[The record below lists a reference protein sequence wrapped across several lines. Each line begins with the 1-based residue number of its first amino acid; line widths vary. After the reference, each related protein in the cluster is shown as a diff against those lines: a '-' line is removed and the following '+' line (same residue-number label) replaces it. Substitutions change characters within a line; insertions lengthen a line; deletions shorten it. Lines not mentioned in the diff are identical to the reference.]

1 MDNIS
6 LKDVTRENFD
16 AIIALE
22 VTESQCRYVADNLYS
37 IAESKFHPT
46 YQPRA
51 IYCDGDVVGFLMYE
65 SLHHDNRPPTY
76 HIFRLMIDRNHQG
89 RGIGHK
95 AMQCV
100 LDEIKAKGPFERIT
114 ICYVPNNQVARD
126 FYASLGFTATGLSE
140 ETGEVIAEI
149 RA

>member
-1 MDNIS
+1 MDIA

-22 VTESQCRYVADNLYS
+22 VTASQCRYVADNLYS
-37 IAESKFHPT
+37 IAESKFHPA

-51 IYCDGDVVGFLMYE
+51 IYCDASVVGFVMYE
-65 SLHHDNRPPTY
+65 SFDHGDRPPAY
-76 HIFRLMIDRNHQG
+76 HIFRLMIDRHHQR

-100 LDEIKAKGPFERIT
+100 LNEIRSKGPFERIT
-114 ICYVPNNQVARD
+114 ICYVPTNRVARD
-126 FYASLGFTATGLSE
+126 FYASLGFTETGVSE
-140 ETGEVIAEI
+140 DAGEVIAEI
-149 RA
+149 RG